1 MLDNETIFESLDLL
15 GIANALQENPT
26 SGLLWIETIQGKP
39 LVFVIT
45 PWRGMLSPIQTQHI
59 RNLNPAG
66 CTLMVWSDAKNEME
80 IVEIGVIDPFTAADA

>member
-1 MLDNETIFESLDLL
+1 MLDKETIFESLDLL

-59 RNLNPAG
+59 RSLNPAG
-66 CTLMVWSDAKNEME
+66 CTLMIWSDVTNEME
-80 IVEIGVIDPFTAADA
+80 MVEIGVYDPSDCNPT

>member
-39 LVFVIT
+39 LVFAIT

-66 CTLMVWSDAKNEME
+66 CTLLIWSDEKNEME
-80 IVEIGVIDPFTAADA
+80 MVTISVFGQPDALSN